1 MTVCAVKK
9 LKGHTGRTF
18 LGILHTAS
26 GAEAAFAAEG
36 NKFHVVASGA
46 DIHGTAK
53 RRIATIQH
61 FIDIFHRRISGMKSV
76 FDYFIIVIKDF
87 LQDIHNVIMRER
99 EEKRK
104 PHPSRLRGRGV
115 EVSKTL
121 FYSADTIIYVL
132 SGKQGYTITNKNY
145 RKAHLPLA
153 VMSTGVS
160 YLLIKEAKNSSMA
173 FRDAPRIGPSSPR
186 VESRISWLCVI
197 GRTVA
202 FMISGRR

>member
-1 MTVCAVKK
+1 MTKFLIDCENTMTMCAVNK
-9 LKGHTGRTF
+9 LKGHTGRAF

-26 GAEAAFAAEG
+26 RAEAAFAAEG

-61 FIDIFHRRISGMKSV
+61 FIDIFHLRISGMKSV

-121 FYSADTIIYVL
+121 FYGCCFRECY
-132 SGKQGYTITNKNY
+132 
-145 RKAHLPLA
+145 A
-153 VMSTGVS
+153 VERHFWG
-160 YLLIKEAKNSSMA
+160 
-173 FRDAPRIGPSSPR
+173 
-186 VESRISWLCVI
+186 
-197 GRTVA
+197 
-202 FMISGRR
+202 

>member
-1 MTVCAVKK
+1 MSRIDCENTMTVCAVKK

-18 LGILHTAS
+18 LGILHTAR

-61 FIDIFHRRISGMKSV
+61 FIDIFHLRISGMKSV

-121 FYSADTIIYVL
+121 FC
-132 SGKQGYTITNKNY
+132 
-145 RKAHLPLA
+145 
-153 VMSTGVS
+153 
-160 YLLIKEAKNSSMA
+160 
-173 FRDAPRIGPSSPR
+173 IG
-186 VESRISWLCVI
+186 ISWNAENGMKHGSVI
-197 GRTVA
+197 IHQVTGAVT
-202 FMISGRR
+202 GCPGK

>member
-1 MTVCAVKK
+1 MTKFLIDCENTMTMCAVNK
-9 LKGHTGRTF
+9 LKGHTGRAF

-26 GAEAAFAAEG
+26 RAEAAFAVEG

-61 FIDIFHRRISGMKSV
+61 FIDIFHLRISGMKSV

-121 FYSADTIIYVL
+121 FYTIGKFDFRRTL
-132 SGKQGYTITNKNY
+132 DKKSPHKGGHGKQTI
-145 RKAHLPLA
+145 
-153 VMSTGVS
+153 
-160 YLLIKEAKNSSMA
+160 
-173 FRDAPRIGPSSPR
+173 D
-186 VESRISWLCVI
+186 
-197 GRTVA
+197 
-202 FMISGRR
+202 

>member
-1 MTVCAVKK
+1 MTKFLIDCENTMTMCAVNK
-9 LKGHTGRTF
+9 LKGHTGRAF

-26 GAEAAFAAEG
+26 RAEAAFAAEG

-46 DIHGTAK
+46 DIQGTAK

-61 FIDIFHRRISGMKSV
+61 FIDIFHLRISGMKSV
-76 FDYFIIVIKDF
+76 FDYFIMVIKDF

-121 FYSADTIIYVL
+121 FRFRSQSPWWGRVL
-132 SGKQGYTITNKNY
+132 SWMPEKQAPWRSWRRVQSQNALIFFLGKKIVN
-145 RKAHLPLA
+145 
-153 VMSTGVS
+153 
-160 YLLIKEAKNSSMA
+160 
-173 FRDAPRIGPSSPR
+173 F
-186 VESRISWLCVI
+186 
-197 GRTVA
+197 
-202 FMISGRR
+202 

>member
-46 DIHGTAK
+46 DIQGTAK

-61 FIDIFHRRISGMKSV
+61 FIDIFHLRISGMKSV
-76 FDYFIIVIKDF
+76 FDDFIIVIKDF

-104 PHPSRLRGRGV
+104 PHPSRLREGT
-115 EVSKTL
+115 EKH
-121 FYSADTIIYVL
+121 TIFIL
-132 SGKQGYTITNKNY
+132 I
-145 RKAHLPLA
+145 
-153 VMSTGVS
+153 
-160 YLLIKEAKNSSMA
+160 LIKKEKS
-173 FRDAPRIGPSSPR
+173 IR
-186 VESRISWLCVI
+186 V
-197 GRTVA
+197 
-202 FMISGRR
+202 FMILVDFLLGEI

>member
-61 FIDIFHRRISGMKSV
+61 FINIFHLRI
-76 FDYFIIVIKDF
+76 F
-87 LQDIHNVIMRER
+87 
-99 EEKRK
+99 
-104 PHPSRLRGRGV
+104 
-115 EVSKTL
+115 
-121 FYSADTIIYVL
+121 
-132 SGKQGYTITNKNY
+132 
-145 RKAHLPLA
+145 
-153 VMSTGVS
+153 
-160 YLLIKEAKNSSMA
+160 YLLDMTLYSVLTA
-173 FRDAPRIGPSSPR
+173 
-186 VESRISWLCVI
+186 
-197 GRTVA
+197 
-202 FMISGRR
+202 RRKWH

>member
-61 FIDIFHRRISGMKSV
+61 FIDIFHLRISGMKSV

-104 PHPSRLRGRGV
+104 PHPSRLREGT
-115 EVSKTL
+115 EKH
-121 FYSADTIIYVL
+121 TIFIL
-132 SGKQGYTITNKNY
+132 I
-145 RKAHLPLA
+145 
-153 VMSTGVS
+153 
-160 YLLIKEAKNSSMA
+160 LIKKKKS
-173 FRDAPRIGPSSPR
+173 IR
-186 VESRISWLCVI
+186 V
-197 GRTVA
+197 
-202 FMISGRR
+202 FMILVDFLLGEI

>member
-1 MTVCAVKK
+1 MTKFFIDCENTMTVCAVKK

-26 GAEAAFAAEG
+26 GAEAAFAAEE

-61 FIDIFHRRISGMKSV
+61 FIDIFHLRISGMKSV

-115 EVSKTL
+115 EVSKKL
-121 FYSADTIIYVL
+121 FYHFLCKRPHDFV
-132 SGKQGYTITNKNY
+132 
-145 RKAHLPLA
+145 RM
-153 VMSTGVS
+153 VMG
-160 YLLIKEAKNSSMA
+160 LL
-173 FRDAPRIGPSSPR
+173 
-186 VESRISWLCVI
+186 
-197 GRTVA
+197 
-202 FMISGRR
+202 

>member
-46 DIHGTAK
+46 GIHGTAK

-61 FIDIFHRRISGMKSV
+61 FIDIFHLRISGME
-76 FDYFIIVIKDF
+76 DYFIIVIKDF

-104 PHPSRLRGRGV
+104 QLV
-115 EVSKTL
+115 
-121 FYSADTIIYVL
+121 
-132 SGKQGYTITNKNY
+132 GKLTTNCF
-145 RKAHLPLA
+145 LP
-153 VMSTGVS
+153 
-160 YLLIKEAKNSSMA
+160 
-173 FRDAPRIGPSSPR
+173 
-186 VESRISWLCVI
+186 
-197 GRTVA
+197 
-202 FMISGRR
+202 